1 MQREYDI
8 EGIGIFLEKQIPIGS
23 SLGGGSSDAAA
34 VLKSGNL
41 LYNLEIPIQQLMK
54 LAGQIGSDI
63 PFFYMVKQH
72 MFLVVGK

>member
-23 SLGGGSSDAAA
+23 GLGGGSSDAAA

-41 LYNLEIPIQQLMK
+41 LYNLEIPIQPLMK